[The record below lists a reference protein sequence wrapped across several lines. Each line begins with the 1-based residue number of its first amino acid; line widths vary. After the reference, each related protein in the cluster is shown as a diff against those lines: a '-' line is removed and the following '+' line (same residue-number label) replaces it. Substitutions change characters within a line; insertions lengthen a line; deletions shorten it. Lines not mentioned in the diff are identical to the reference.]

1 MIIKE
6 KNRKRKTPFIISSLF
21 LTLIVFGSIIVR
33 ITDFFSELVLPFQ
46 SAIYTRGVYVKEMGR
61 SLIEYKQILDDNKA
75 LKAENA
81 RVEMLAEFNKN
92 LIVENIRLKELLDM
106 KQNSTMDFKVA
117 SINYRKPENLYE
129 RFYIDS
135 GFDKSIE
142 KDMIVFV
149 DKNVVG
155 KVREVYAHSAV
166 VDMITGENYSV
177 SAITENNT
185 LGIVKGSDE
194 ENGTLYFEPNTFQ
207 DNIRVGEK
215 IYTSGI
221 SEIYPR
227 GLYIGEIIEVNS
239 DSVFNSIKV
248 RTEIDLLNITE
259 VLIMMSIESFESEE
273 SEELEESE

>member
-6 KNRKRKTPFIISSLF
+6 KNRKRKTPFIISGLF